1 MFENKVKPVMKKL
14 TSRKK
19 HKVKPVYQLTKYFTN
34 ILNTLSTGNRMS
46 VNEIFEELRK
56 SNEKGLKFKRDF
68 LDAIQI
74 LQKNQIIKISTNA
87 SQRYEVEFD
96 HLGYNLISLMKNIKQ
111 AIEQYDE
118 LKNTIQLK
126 GKLIDSRHKE
136 WLEEATSFIIETLFI
151 ITLALSS
158 SYIKLAF
165 MSKDSDAA
173 KAILND
179 IFASTLKQGLSLPNV
194 VNGQEILMKNVIAQL
209 DQPVMQYIVD
219 NMLNRSLAEN
229 KIIGGKINVVINSI
243 YSIVEPGKN
252 VNNFPEL
259 VHSILSVKK
268 SNVFPTRSVYI
279 PPST

>member
-1 MFENKVKPVMKKL
+1 MKKL